1 MERSLSKE
9 DILARY
15 LNIVFF
21 GNGAYGIAAAAR
33 TYFGTTAD
41 QLTVPQAALL
51 AGMVRSTTQF
61 DPVANPQAA
70 LDRRN
75 LVITQM
81 REQGMIDQDQAE
93 QALAEPLGIVDAA
106 GHPQERVHRRR
117 RRRVLLQVRHGLP
130 GRGRGPAGADQ
141 RAAATRSRRRWT
153 ATPWRR

>member
-1 MERSLSKE
+1 MEQSLSKE

-15 LNIVFF
+15 LNIVFW
-21 GNGAYGIAAAAR
+21 GNNAYGISAAAR

-81 REQGMIDQDQAE
+81 QEQGMIDQDQAE
-93 QALAEPLGIVDAA
+93 QALAEPLGIVTPL
-106 GHPQERVHRRR
+106 GTPQERVHRRR

-130 GRGRGPAGADQ
+130 GRGRVPLEQ
-141 RAAATRSRRRWT
+141 ILRVAATRSRRRWT